1 MATIAKGQLDEA
13 LIKPFRSGLRGTLVR
28 RGDDGYDAARRVWNG
43 RIDRKPALI
52 VRCAGVADVI
62 QAVKFARVNNLEVSV
77 RGSGHNVTGNAVCD
91 GGITIDLSTMRGVRV
106 DPQQRT
112 VRAQPGLTWGEFD
125 HETQAFGL
133 ATTGA
138 RISTTGIAGVTLGG
152 GYGWLMRKY
161 GLATDNLRSVDVVT
175 ADGDFVTASA
185 GENAAL
191 FWGIRGGG
199 GNFGVVTS
207 FEYQLHP
214 VGPMITGGM
223 AFYRAAEAKELLY
236 RYREFMATAGDELT
250 ALFNFFSTLPPA
262 PFVPPHLRGMPV
274 VAIAVCHTGSIED
287 GRRELAPLHEFAL
300 PLIDRIRPMPYTTL
314 QRLFDAAG
322 AFGYR
327 VHSQSGHLAALGDN
341 AIETLVAHA
350 AQITSPLSIVMISS
364 LGGAM
369 GRVGEYD
376 TAFSHRHIRYDY
388 AINSVWTDPHESTQ
402 HVQWTDD
409 FGKAMRVFSSGTYVN
424 ELGDEGEEQI
434 RAAYNPTTYARLVAL
449 KNKYDPENLFHLNQN
464 IKPSVG

>member
-1 MATIAKGQLDEA
+1 MATIAEQQLDEA
-13 LIKPFRSGLRGTLVR
+13 LIKPFRSCLRGTLMKP
-28 RGDDGYDAARRVWNG
+28 GDDGYDAARRVWNG

-52 VRCAGVADVI
+52 VPCVGVADVI
-62 QAVKFARVNNLEVSV
+62 QAVKFARVNNLEISV

-91 GGITIDLSTMRGVRV
+91 GGITIDLSAMRGVRV
-106 DPQQRT
+106 DPQLRT
-112 VRAQPGLTWGEFD
+112 VRAQAGVTWGEFD

-161 GLATDNLRSVDVVT
+161 GLAIDNLRSVDVVT
-175 ADGDFVTASA
+175 ADGGFITVSD
-185 GENAAL
+185 GENADL

-199 GNFGVVTS
+199 GNFGIVTS

-223 AFYRAAEAKELLY
+223 AFYPAVEAKELLY
-236 RYREFMATAGDELT
+236 RYREFMATACDELT

-262 PFVPPHLRGMPV
+262 PFVPSHLRGVPV
-274 VAIAVCHTGSIED
+274 VAIAVCHIGSIED
-287 GRRELAPLHEFAL
+287 GRRELAPLREFAQ

-322 AFGYR
+322 VFGCQ
-327 VHSQSGHLAALGDN
+327 VHSQSGHLVELSDN
-341 AIETLVAHA
+341 AIETLVTHA
-350 AQITSPLSIVMISS
+350 AHITSPLSIVMISS
-364 LGGAM
+364 LGGAV
-369 GRVGEYD
+369 GRVGEND
-376 TAFSHRHIRYDY
+376 TAFSHRHVRYDY
-388 AINSVWTDPHESTQ
+388 AIDSVWTDHRESRPHM
-402 HVQWTDD
+402 QWTDD

-424 ELGDEGEEQI
+424 ELGDEGEERV
-434 RAAYNPTTYARLVAL
+434 RAAYNPTTYAQLVAL
-449 KNKYDPENLFHLNQN
+449 KNKYDPGNLFHLNQN
-464 IKPSVG
+464 IKPTVR